1 MIHPQDYLYISL
13 SFNDKSHLMKVNIK
27 GISLLAFIAGVL
39 TFFWLTSGDGLQ
51 AAPSVKMTTIDG
63 GEINPEKLRGKP
75 YMVVFWATD
84 CPGCVKEIPHLNTLY
99 SGFSKQGFRVVAIAM
114 PHDELSLI
122 RTMREQK
129 AMSYEIVFDE
139 DGTLAKAFGGVKVTP
154 TSFLIS
160 PEGKIV
166 LQKMGEFDVD
176 TVHQMISDM
185 LKS

>member
-1 MIHPQDYLYISL
+1 
-13 SFNDKSHLMKVNIK
+13 MKIDIK
-27 GISLLAFIAGVL
+27 GVLLLAFIVGAL
-39 TFFWLTSGDGLQ
+39 AFFWLAPGDGLQ
-51 AAPSVKMTTIDG
+51 AAPNIKMTTIDG
-63 GEINPEKLRGKP
+63 GKIDSKALRGKP

-84 CPGCVKEIPHLNTLY
+84 CPGCVREIPHLNTLY

-129 AMSYEIVFDE
+129 AMNYEIVFDE